1 MSALR
6 FAADVL
12 QMQKHVLDLFSLK
25 DCHIAVLGGQGLL
38 GQVCVETILELEGI
52 PLSIDIK
59 SGADYEC
66 DILDSKALHWIA
78 NRCQFHGVVNCVVG
92 NQRPADLPLT
102 GWPEDIRA
110 GFDAAAGAHDAFHN
124 SLLHTRGCW
133 LNIGS
138 DLSLKA
144 PDPDR
149 YKPLFKPASY
159 SAVKH
164 AIIGLTRYYALLWAP
179 DIRVN
184 CLCPGSIDQGQA
196 IPACALGR
204 LAQPHEMK
212 GALAWLLSDA
222 STYVT
227 GAVIS
232 VDGGSTL

>member
-1 MSALR
+1 MLTT
-6 FAADVL
+6 FAIAGNQAKTL
-12 QMQKHVLDLFSLK
+12 KELLSLK
-25 DCHIAVLGGQGLL
+25 DRRIAVLGGQGLL
-38 GQVCVETILELEGI
+38 GQICVEVITELEGI

-66 DILDSKALHWIA
+66 DVLDRQALRWIA
-78 NRCQFHGVVNCVVG
+78 CHYQHHGVVNCVVG
-92 NQRPADLPLT
+92 NQKPVNAPDQGFDT
-102 GWPEDIRA
+102 DIAA
-110 GFDAAAGAHDAFHN
+110 GFVAAQTAMEAFAGTLRDN
-124 SLLHTRGCW
+124 RGVF

-138 DLSLKA
+138 DLSLKP
-144 PDPDR
+144 PDPKR
-149 YKPLFKPASY
+149 YGSQFKPASY

-164 AIIGLTRYYALLWAP
+164 AVIGLTRYYAALWAP
-179 DIRVN
+179 EVRVN

-196 IPACALGR
+196 IPACALKR

-222 STYVT
+222 SSYVT